1 MKKIWML
8 CLVLLP
14 LVASAQG
21 GDKSKVMKEIE
32 IAENILASLLQQE
45 IEVSDD
51 VVIIGQG
58 GSSGNVEGTYIDDF
72 GALFTIGG
80 ENSFRGI
87 SIGGNSKIATAYNY
101 HYNLKGIAK
110 LQDRLPYTIYLDS
123 DGKRIRKR
131 NRDRDQEDEN
141 VDAEASGV
149 EIAEYDDFG
158 FFKKV
163 SRDFF
168 VDYGYLMKGIKSNE
182 KVLLRYVRNNNVAVV
197 IDGWNQGDGWSSLRD
212 KDWDDERGVYT
223 AMVLKSDIEAL
234 QRGNLSEAQF
244 ENKIAYTEGEEEV
257 ETESKDMKLIN
268 SIFSRLYKDDLSGS
282 ECISSR
288 STPRSEYIPDL
299 GLVVNM
305 RMNTR
310 CRGNRG
316 FGSRLELFRE
326 GQGFALVDPEE
337 EDNEEDNEDRE
348 NADEHYPEFLS
359 TLKENVVEYGSIA
372 KSLKDGEVLVFN
384 VGFSGCRDCKLI
396 PEQLSI
402 TAKQATLSAYRQGKL
417 SLEKAVEQLNI
428 VE

>member
-1 MKKIWML
+1 MKKIWIL
-8 CLVLLP
+8 SLVLLP
-14 LVASAQG
+14 CIASAQG

-45 IEVSDD
+45 IEVADD
-51 VVIIGQG
+51 IVIVGYN
-58 GSSGNVEGTYIDDF
+58 GSFGNVEGTYIDDF

-80 ENSFRGI
+80 NKSFRGI
-87 SIGGNSKIATAYNY
+87 SIGDGKISTGYNY
-101 HYNLKGIAK
+101 NYNLKGIAK

-131 NRDRDQEDEN
+131 GKDKSDEKEDSEVN
-141 VDAEASGV
+141 GEVV
-149 EIAEYDDFG
+149 EGFDDYE

-168 VDYGYLMKGIKSNE
+168 VDYGYLIKGIQSNE
-182 KVLLRYVRNNNVAVV
+182 KVLIRYVRNNNVAVV
-197 IDGWNQGDGWSSLRD
+197 INGWNQGDGWSTLSD
-212 KDWDDERGVYT
+212 KDWEDEPGVFT
-223 AMVLKSDIEAL
+223 AMVLKSDIDAL

-244 ENKIAYTEGEEEV
+244 EGKIAYTEGDEGV
-257 ETESKDMKLIN
+257 EKETKDMKLIN

-282 ECISSR
+282 SCISSR
-288 STPRSEYIPDL
+288 SSPKSEYIPDL

-326 GQGFALVDPEE
+326 GQSGFALVDPEE
-337 EDNEEDNEDRE
+337 VEESEDDEDRE
-348 NADEHYPEFLS
+348 SADEHYPEFLS

-372 KSLKDGEVLVFN
+372 KSLKEGEVLVFKVEFN
-384 VGFSGCRDCKLI
+384 GCRDCKLI
-396 PEQLSI
+396 PEELSI
-402 TAKQATLSAYRQGKL
+402 TAKQSTLTAYRQGKL
-417 SLEKAVEQLNI
+417 SIEKAVAELSI

>member
-8 CLVLLP
+8 SLVLLP
-14 LVASAQG
+14 FVAAAQG

-45 IEVSDD
+45 IEVADD
-51 VVIIGQG
+51 IVIINSN
-58 GSSGNVEGTYIDDF
+58 GSSGNVEGTYIEDF

-80 ENSFRGI
+80 ESSFRGI

-101 HYNLKGIAK
+101 RYNLKGIAK
-110 LQDRLPYTIYLDS
+110 LQERLPYTIYLDS
-123 DGKRIRKR
+123 DGKRIRKQD
-131 NRDRDQEDEN
+131 RDRDGNDQN
-141 VDAEASGV
+141 VEAEASSEVV
-149 EIAEYDDFG
+149 EGYDDFE

-182 KVLLRYVRNNNVAVV
+182 KVLIRYVRNNNVAVV

-234 QRGNLSEAQF
+234 QRGNLSETQF
-244 ENKIAYTEGEEEV
+244 ENKIAYTEGEEV

-310 CRGNRG
+310 CRGSRG

-326 GQGFALVDPEE
+326 GQGFFTLLDPEE
-337 EDNEEDNEDRE
+337 DEDEEENEDRE
-348 NADEHYPEFLS
+348 NAAKSYPEFLS

-372 KSLKDGEVLVFN
+372 KSLEEGEVLVFN
-384 VGFSGCRDCKLI
+384 VAFSGCRDCKLI

-402 TAKQATLSAYRQGKL
+402 TAKQATLAAYRQGKL

>member
-14 LVASAQG
+14 CIASAQG

-45 IEVSDD
+45 IEVADD
-51 VVIIGQG
+51 VVILGYN
-58 GSSGNVEGTYIDDF
+58 GSFGNVEGTYIDDF

-80 ENSFRGI
+80 NKSFKRI
-87 SIGGNSKIATAYNY
+87 SIGDGKISSGYNY
-101 HYNLKGIAK
+101 NYNLNGIAK

-123 DGKRIRKR
+123 DGRRTR
-131 NRDRDQEDEN
+131 RRGRDRDRDDDKEE
-141 VDAEASGV
+141 VEASN
-149 EIAEYDDFG
+149 EDIERYDDYE

-168 VDYGYLMKGIKSNE
+168 VDYGYLIKGIKSNE
-182 KVLLRYVRNNNVAVV
+182 KVLIRYVRNNNVAVV
-197 IDGWNQGDGWSSLRD
+197 IDGWNQGGGWTNLSD
-212 KDWDDERGVYT
+212 KDWEDESGVYT
-223 AMVLKSDIEAL
+223 AMVLKSDIDAL
-234 QRGNLSEAQF
+234 QRGNLTEAQF
-244 ENKIAYTEGEEEV
+244 ENKIAYTEGEEDV

-288 STPRSEYIPDL
+288 STPKSEYIPDL

-326 GQGFALVDPEE
+326 GQSGFALIDPEE
-337 EDNEEDNEDRE
+337 VEESEDDEDRE
-348 NADEHYPEFLS
+348 SADEHYPEFLS

-372 KSLKDGEVLVFN
+372 KSLKEGEVLVFK
-384 VGFSGCRDCKLI
+384 VDFSGCRDCKLI

-417 SLEKAVEQLNI
+417 SLEKAVNELSI

>member
-14 LVASAQG
+14 LIAAAQG

-110 LQDRLPYTIYLDS
+110 LQDRLPYTIYLDA